1 LDSVQAG
8 PGINDDG
15 SGTSLILELL
25 TGINKYEVKNKIRF
39 AWWGAEE

>member
-1 LDSVQAG
+1 MFQGDLTF
-8 PGINDDG
+8 PG

-25 TGINKYEVKNKIRF
+25 TGLKKYEVKNKVRF